1 MEIKKGVAVSP
12 GIAIAKALIIDS
24 EDYRIPRRS
33 IEPSQR
39 MIEVQRARNAFKGA
53 IEDLTRLQE
62 AQDQIEQ
69 GKIKD
74 IFAVHLRF
82 LHDRS
87 LRKKIT
93 DLVHSE
99 SMTAE
104 YAVSSTLREI
114 ASHFTKVKDPYIS
127 ERAADIYDIERR
139 LLRQLLGKKREDVGH
154 LTEQV
159 AVVAR
164 ELSPTQTAGFN
175 KEFVKGMATDAGGRT
190 SHTAIVARSL
200 AIPAV
205 VALEDLTESIHGGD
219 TVIIDGNRGIVIV
232 NPDDG
237 TVRQYEE
244 YSQEFAELEHK
255 LDAIREKPAVTR
267 DGVKIT
273 LLGNI
278 EFPDETELVLQK
290 GGEGIGLYRT
300 EFLYLN
306 TQTEPTEEEHYKAY
320 AETISVFKH
329 RPVIIRTVDLGA
341 DKYTQS
347 RRFVPEPNPF
357 LGLRSI
363 RFCLQNLMMF
373 KTQLHAILRASVLGD
388 VQIMFPLITNLQE
401 LMQTKMILRD
411 VMEDLDEESIAY
423 NRDIHIGIMIETP
436 SAALTAFTFAR
447 DVDFFSIGTND
458 LTQYTLAVDRGN
470 ELVSTLYS
478 PADPAVLRLMRT
490 VIQDAHKAQKD
501 LSICGE
507 MASEPEYIMLLLGM
521 GVRTLSLA
529 PPMIP
534 EIKQII
540 RSVTIEDCNKL
551 ARNVIGMNSER
562 QISNYL
568 RELGTTDIQLS
579 PRCRKKNPA
588 GGLLTCLT
596 LPQEPQSALYVAK
609 YHKSLFADNLCK
621 NMPQKWP
628 SIPQ

>member
-12 GIAIAKALIIDS
+12 GIAIAKVLIIDS

-205 VALEDLTESIHGGD
+205 VALEDLTETIHGGD

-306 TQTEPTEEEHYKAY
+306 TQTEPTEEDHYKAY

-388 VQIMFPLITNLQE
+388 IQVMFPLITHLQE

-436 SAALTAFTFAR
+436 SAALTAFTLAR

-478 PADPAVLRLMRT
+478 SADPAVLRLMRT

-568 RELGTTDIQLS
+568 RDAA
-579 PRCRKKNPA
+579 RKI
-588 GGLLTCLT
+588 
-596 LPQEPQSALYVAK
+596 LPEA
-609 YHKSLFADNLCK
+609 F
-621 NMPQKWP
+621 
-628 SIPQ
+628 

>member
-1 MEIKKGVAVSP
+1 MEIKKGVPVSP
-12 GIAIAKALIIDS
+12 GIAIAKVLIIDS

-39 MIEVQRARNAFKGA
+39 IIEIQRARNAFREA
-53 IEDLTRLQE
+53 IRELTQLE
-62 AQDQIEQ
+62 VAPDQIEE

-93 DLVHSE
+93 DLVHSH
-99 SMTAE
+99 SVTAE
-104 YAVSSTLREI
+104 YAVATTLREI
-114 ASHFTKVKDPYIS
+114 ASHFAKAKDPYIS

-139 LLRQLLGKKREDVGH
+139 LLRQLLGKKREDVAH
-154 LTEQV
+154 LTEEV

-175 KEFVKGMATDAGGRT
+175 KTYVRGLATDAGGRT

-200 AIPAV
+200 GIPAV
-205 VALEDLTESIHGGD
+205 VALEDLTETIRGGD
-219 TVIIDGNRGIVIV
+219 TVIIDGNRGIVVV
-232 NPDDG
+232 NPDEG
-237 TVRQYEE
+237 TLRQYEE
-244 YSQEFAELEHK
+244 YSHEFVELEHK
-255 LDAIREKPAVTR
+255 LDAIREKPAITR
-267 DGVKIT
+267 DGVKIS

-278 EFPDETELVLQK
+278 EFAEEAELVFEK

-306 TQTEPTEEEHYKAY
+306 RDSEPSEQDHYEAY
-320 AETISVFKH
+320 AETIAVFEH

-347 RRFVPEPNPF
+347 RRYVPEPNPF

-363 RFCLQNLMMF
+363 RYCLQNLIMF
-373 KTQLHAILRASVLGD
+373 KTQLHAIMRASVLGD
-388 VQIMFPLITNLQE
+388 VKIMFPLITNVQE
-401 LMQTKMILRD
+401 LMQARMLLRD
-411 VMEDLDEESIAY
+411 VMEDLDEESIEY
-423 NRDIHIGIMIETP
+423 DRDVQVGIMVETP
-436 SAALTAFTFAR
+436 SAALTAYTLAR
-447 DVDFFSIGTND
+447 DVDFLSIGTND

-478 PADPAVLRLMRT
+478 SADPAVLRLIRT
-490 VIQDAHKAQKD
+490 VIQDAHKSQVD

-507 MASEPEYIMLLLGM
+507 MASEPEYVMLLLGM

-534 EIKQII
+534 EIKQVI
-540 RSVTIEDCNKL
+540 RSVTLEDCNSV
-551 ARNVIGMNSER
+551 ARKILSMNSER
-562 QISNYL
+562 EISNFL
-568 RELGTTDIQLS
+568 RDAA
-579 PRCRKKNPA
+579 RKI
-588 GGLLTCLT
+588 
-596 LPQEPQSALYVAK
+596 LPEA
-609 YHKSLFADNLCK
+609 F
-621 NMPQKWP
+621 
-628 SIPQ
+628 